1 MAGTVGRI
9 SAYEYGGPTRQGG
22 GGIFQPP
29 SMSDIAGGAFP
40 ALGRDNNL
48 PGYNLPVGFNPG
60 SFNWFPATKQTTT
73 ASMGQT
79 PGVFGEPRSTAG
91 KIGDDIFVRLAR
103 AGGGDYGFFTEL
115 IAKEIVKRW
124 GPAKHHI
131 FGVGGISLP
140 DNPPQILLDQEIT
153 RNPITIRRY
162 RYFSGYWKESAAPLV
177 MAGDLTQQRLE
188 ALSRIFPGM
197 INISKELAKGRE
209 RMYGPSKSPQDAMNN
224 IQNYANDLYKAEG
237 FIDEVFADKMV
248 QGYIKRKTN
257 MPFEAFKKGFEDRS
271 QKVITQNIRLPQ
283 AQKSLA
289 DAWGKA
295 TRGSVRKNKGSGW
308 RGPTPYEVKT
318 QEYLGNVYRPVTTG
332 GRKGRK
338 KITTGYQMQT
348 KPKAGRGRPA
358 QWSDKLTSVADY
370 DKMLKEAQ
378 AKARGYFVG
387 PQEKQIQEYQ
397 DYLVSTPQ
405 FGDYTMFRPF
415 EPNWTPGT
423 PQLGLPEDAPGPDID
438 TLKERLTITD
448 GYYGGMGGGGF
459 PQTRFGVTVPR
470 MSQRGM
476 ARQA

>member
-1 MAGTVGRI
+1 
-9 SAYEYGGPTRQGG
+9 
-22 GGIFQPP
+22 
-29 SMSDIAGGAFP
+29 
-40 ALGRDNNL
+40 
-48 PGYNLPVGFNPG
+48 
-60 SFNWFPATKQTTT
+60 
-73 ASMGQT
+73 
-79 PGVFGEPRSTAG
+79 
-91 KIGDDIFVRLAR
+91 
-103 AGGGDYGFFTEL
+103 
-115 IAKEIVKRW
+115 
-124 GPAKHHI
+124 
-131 FGVGGISLP
+131 
-140 DNPPQILLDQEIT
+140 
-153 RNPITIRRY
+153 
-162 RYFSGYWKESAAPLV
+162 
-177 MAGDLTQQRLE
+177 
-188 ALSRIFPGM
+188 
-197 INISKELAKGRE
+197 
-209 RMYGPSKSPQDAMNN
+209 MYGPSSSQQAAFGN
-224 IQNYANDLYKAEG
+224 IQHYVNALYKAEG
-237 FIDEVFADKMV
+237 FMTELFQDPIA
-248 QGYIKRKTN
+248 QGYIGRKTN
-257 MPFEAFKKGFEDRS
+257 MTFEEFEKGFDFAS
-271 QKVITQNIRLPQ
+271 QKVVTRNVKLPG

-295 TRGSVRKNKGSGW
+295 TRGSVYRSGGKIGGSGW
-308 RGPTPYEVKT
+308 RGPVPYEVKT